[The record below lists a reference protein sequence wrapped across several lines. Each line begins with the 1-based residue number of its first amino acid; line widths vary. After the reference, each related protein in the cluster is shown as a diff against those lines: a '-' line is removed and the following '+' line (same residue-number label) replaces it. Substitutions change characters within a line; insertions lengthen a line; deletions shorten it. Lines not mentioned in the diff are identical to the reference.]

1 MHRFILTLVVL
12 TLTTLPSCTI
22 ENDAPP
28 TAPPTVIVITPNL
41 PKLDCAERA
50 RRAAVDVASRGLLT
64 SEGVGKQAID
74 KARADCEEENK
85 RRGY

>member
-1 MHRFILTLVVL
+1 MRRVNLLLIVATLL
-12 TLTTLPSCTI
+12 SFSSCGDSND
-22 ENDAPP
+22 NDAP
-28 TAPPTVIVITPNL
+28 PPTVIVITPNL

-50 RRAAVDVASRGLLT
+50 NRAAVDVASRGLLT

>member
-28 TAPPTVIVITPNL
+28 TVIVITPNL

-50 RRAAVDVASRGLLT
+50 TRAAVDVASRGLLT